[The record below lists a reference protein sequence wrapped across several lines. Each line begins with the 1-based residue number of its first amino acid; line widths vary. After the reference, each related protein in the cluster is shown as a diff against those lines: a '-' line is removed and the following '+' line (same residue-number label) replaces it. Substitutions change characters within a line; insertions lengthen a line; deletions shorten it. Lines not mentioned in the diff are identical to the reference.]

1 MDSGQIL
8 LSYIKV
14 WVILLLLSA
23 TFQNSKLAAKNTAQ
37 DKKRKLAAENSGFI
51 SIDCGA
57 EEDYLDG
64 NTGITYKTDKDFIS
78 TGKNTVVEPEFYLTI
93 PYFGDMVN
101 SLRIFPEGKRNC
113 YTLKP
118 RQGKNQN
125 YYIRAFF
132 YYGNYDSKNQDQ
144 IKFDLYL
151 GVNHWETVLLAVQDM
166 EWTHYDI
173 IHYSVTDT
181 IYVCLVNTGSGVPF
195 INGLDL
201 RFMNDSP
208 YRSMNGSLSPV
219 VQADLGGQD
228 PTESSMRY
236 TDDVYNRIWRLDV
249 NPDDSVSIRTETNID
264 IQGSDDPYRLPV
276 EVLRTAVQPLN
287 GLYSLSYNYT
297 LLYTENFTPEF
308 LVYFHFAE
316 IEQIEPGEIREFTIT
331 LNGLNYGPF
340 TLEYLKLLTIGP
352 NKLQVPE
359 DQVMFS
365 IDATWRSDLPPILNA
380 FEIFEL
386 RPLPDSPTNQ
396 TDGMFSISILLNAII
411 IVINELLDYWI
422 EGFLRF
428 DPSS

>member
-1 MDSGQIL
+1 M
-8 LSYIKV
+8 
-14 WVILLLLSA
+14 
-23 TFQNSKLAAKNTAQ
+23 
-37 DKKRKLAAENSGFI
+37 FI
-51 SIDCGA
+51 A
-57 EEDYLDG
+57 PEHNLTTLYYG
-64 NTGITYKTDKDFIS
+64 N
-78 TGKNTVVEPEFYLTI
+78 
-93 PYFGDMVN
+93 MMN
-101 SLRIFPEGKRNC
+101 SLRTFPEGERNC

-118 RQGKNQN
+118 REGKNQN
-125 YYIRAFF
+125 YYVRAFF
-132 YYGNYDSKNQDQ
+132 YYGNYDSKNQAH
-144 IKFDLYL
+144 KFDLYI
-151 GVNHWETVLLAVQDM
+151 GVNYWATVVDDKDG
-166 EWTHYDI
+166 TYNSI
-173 IHYSVTDT
+173 IYYSVTDT

-208 YRSMNGSLSPV
+208 YTTMNGFLIHV
-219 VQADLGGQD
+219 VHADLGLYPNQ
-228 PTESSMRY
+228 SSSSIRY
-236 TDDVYNRIWRLDV
+236 KDDVFDRIWSVGNLT
-249 NPDDSVSIRTETNID
+249 DSVSISTETNID
-264 IQGSDDPYRLPV
+264 IQSSDDPYCLPV
-276 EVLRTAVQPLN
+276 EVLRTAVQPRN
-287 GLYSLSYNYT
+287 GLNSLSYTYAPQ
-297 LLYTENFTPEF
+297 YTESFTPKF
-308 LVYFHFAE
+308 LVYFHFVE
-316 IEQIEPGEIREFTIT
+316 IEQIAPGELREFNIT

-386 RPLPDSPTNQ
+386 RPLRYSPTNQ